1 MKIEDVLE
9 GCIDMMTAHL
19 RMGPTINLFK
29 AVCPEPFD
37 DINSIVWSIQAID
50 DHTEATLLRKLDK
63 TLMDF
68 GNDRTTAGELL
79 MVRLRLENAISM
91 LSVLSKAKVP
101 CEVKTKIREEA
112 CLWALTTM
120 WTAAGVQWA
129 YRTALS
135 FFEGK
140 PSALPWPL
148 PA

>member
-1 MKIEDVLE
+1 MKIEDVLA

-50 DHTEATLLRKLDK
+50 DHTEAKLLGKLDR
-63 TLMDF
+63 TFMDF
-68 GNDRTTAGELL
+68 GHDRTTAGELL

-91 LSVLSKAKVP
+91 LTVLSKAKVP

-112 CLWALTTM
+112 LLWALTTM
-120 WTAAGVQWA
+120 WTVAGIQWA
-129 YRTALS
+129 YRTAVAFL
-135 FFEGK
+135 EGR
-140 PSALPWPL
+140 PSALEFRS